1 MYINF
6 THRFPYRGR
15 WDVNTPIH
23 KVWAVNAHENIE
35 ESGPIIRVQID
46 HYKDFAPHCLSDT
59 SANDPLY
66 GSTGNVKSASH
77 TFYNVLPTQVGV
89 WTCDVGTF
97 EVVYGE
103 RQWFHVLEGTMFI
116 TDSSDGTSKRCI
128 PGDTVML
135 PMGWSGYV
143 DVVEPVKK
151 VFTVAK

>member
-6 THRFPYRGR
+6 THRFPSRGR

-23 KVWAVNAHENIE
+23 KVWGVNGHDNIE
-35 ESGPIIRVQID
+35 ESGPIIGVQID

-89 WTCDVGTF
+89 WTC
-97 EVVYGE
+97 
-103 RQWFHVLEGTMFI
+103 LCEGTRPP
-116 TDSSDGTSKRCI
+116 SWK
-128 PGDTVML
+128 
-135 PMGWSGYV
+135 
-143 DVVEPVKK
+143 
-151 VFTVAK
+151 